1 MRWQFG
7 KGGRVVRSQGGCTDG
22 KILLRLKEVW
32 EFDGVWRCGGK
43 CGEMWLGLGLVI
55 SD

>member
-22 KILLRLKEVW
+22 KILLRLKEW
-32 EFDGVWRCGGK
+32 QK
-43 CGEMWLGLGLVI
+43 MWGNVVGFGIGNLRLI
-55 SD
+55 